1 VSVPDEAGVQ
11 DETVVVER
19 AGAVATLRLNRPD
32 QANALTRAS
41 RAELTHALRDASR
54 DSGVRCIV
62 LAGTGR
68 NFCAGQDLRE
78 EGGLDDIAG
87 VVRDGYAPI
96 IRAITEAPKPVLAAV
111 QGAAAGAGAALALA
125 CDLRVFADDAYVVM
139 AFSNI
144 GLVPDAGVSW
154 FLTQQVGYQ
163 RAFEMCATGRRV
175 PAHEALT
182 HGLCERVVL
191 GDSLADDVAR
201 LAAELAARPPLAL
214 GFTKRL
220 LRRSLGAS
228 LEELLEL
235 EAQLQRAAAAT
246 ADHREGV
253 AAFLEKRAPTFE
265 GR

>member
-1 VSVPDEAGVQ
+1 
-11 DETVVVER
+11 
-19 AGAVATLRLNRPD
+19 
-32 QANALTRAS
+32 
-41 RAELTHALRDASR
+41 
-54 DSGVRCIV
+54 
-62 LAGTGR
+62 
-68 NFCAGQDLRE
+68 
-78 EGGLDDIAG
+78 
-87 VVRDGYAPI
+87 
-96 IRAITEAPKPVLAAV
+96 
-111 QGAAAGAGAALALA
+111 
-125 CDLRVFADDAYVVM
+125 M

-144 GLVPDAGVSW
+144 GLVPDAGASW

-191 GDSLADDVAR
+191 RDALADDVAR
-201 LAAELAARPPLAL
+201 ARRRARRATPLAL

-220 LRRSLGAS
+220 LRRSLDAS
-228 LEELLEL
+228 LDEVLEL

>member
-1 VSVPDEAGVQ
+1 MGDEA
-11 DETVVVER
+11 TVVVER
-19 AGAVATLRLNRPD
+19 AGAVATIRLNRPE
-32 QANALTRAS
+32 QSNAMTRAS
-41 RAELTHALRDASR
+41 RTELARALRDASR
-54 DSGVRCIV
+54 DAGVRCIV
-62 LAGTGR
+62 LAGAGR

-78 EGGLDDIAG
+78 EGGLDDVAAVI
-87 VVRDGYAPI
+87 RDGYAPI

-125 CDLRVFADDAYVVM
+125 CDLRVFSDDAYVLM

-144 GLVPDAGVSW
+144 GLVPDSGASW
-154 FLTQQVGYQ
+154 FLVQQVGYQ

-191 GDSLADDVAR
+191 GDTLAADVAE

-220 LRRSLGAS
+220 LRRSLAAS
-228 LEELLEL
+228 LDEVLEL
-235 EAQLQRAAAAT
+235 EAQLQRTAAAS

-253 AAFLEKRAPTFE
+253 AAFLEKRPPTFE

>member
-1 VSVPDEAGVQ
+1 MG
-11 DETVVVER
+11 DETAVVVER
-19 AGAVATLRLNRPD
+19 AGAVATIRLNRPE
-32 QANALTRAS
+32 QSNAMTRAS
-41 RAELTHALRDASR
+41 RAELTRALRDASR
-54 DSGVRCIV
+54 DADVRCIV
-62 LAGTGR
+62 LAAAGR

-78 EGGLDDIAG
+78 EGGLDDVAAVI
-87 VVRDGYAPI
+87 RDGYAPI

-111 QGAAAGAGAALALA
+111 QGAAAGAGAALVLA
-125 CDLRVFADDAYVVM
+125 CDLRVFADDAYVLM

-144 GLVPDAGVSW
+144 GLVPDSGASW
-154 FLTQQVGYQ
+154 FLVQQVGYQ

-191 GDSLADDVAR
+191 GDTLREDVAA

-214 GFTKRL
+214 GFSKRL
-220 LRRSLGAS
+220 LRRSLDAS
-228 LEELLEL
+228 LGDVIEL
-235 EAQLQRAAAAT
+235 EAQLQRAAAAS

>member
-1 VSVPDEAGVQ
+1 MGDEA
-11 DETVVVER
+11 TVVVER
-19 AGAVATLRLNRPD
+19 TGAVATIRLNRPE
-32 QANALTRAS
+32 QSNAMTRAS
-41 RAELTHALRDASR
+41 RSELARALRDASR
-54 DSGVRCIV
+54 DAEVRCIV
-62 LAGTGR
+62 LAGAGR

-78 EGGLDDIAG
+78 EGGLDDVAAVI
-87 VVRDGYAPI
+87 RDGYAPI

-125 CDLRVFADDAYVVM
+125 CDLRVFSDDAYVLM

-144 GLVPDAGVSW
+144 ALVPDSGASW
-154 FLTQQVGYQ
+154 FLVQQVGYQ

-191 GDSLADDVAR
+191 GDSLAADVAK
-201 LAAELAARPPLAL
+201 LAEELAARPPLAL
-214 GFTKRL
+214 AFTKRL
-220 LRRSLGAS
+220 LRRSLAAN
-228 LEELLEL
+228 LDEVLEL
-235 EAQLQRAAAAT
+235 EAQLQRTAAAS

-253 AAFLEKRAPTFE
+253 AAFLEKRSPTFE

>member
-1 VSVPDEAGVQ
+1 MAEDAAVI
-11 DETVVVER
+11 VER
-19 AGAVATLRLNRPD
+19 TGAVATIRLNRPA
-32 QANALTRAS
+32 QSNAMTRAS
-41 RAELTHALRDASR
+41 RAELARALRDASR
-54 DSGVRCIV
+54 DSEVRCIV
-62 LAGTGR
+62 LAGAGR

-78 EGGLDDIAG
+78 EGGLDDVAAVI
-87 VVRDGYAPI
+87 RDGYAPI
-96 IRAITEAPKPVLAAV
+96 IRALTEAPKPVLAAV

-144 GLVPDAGVSW
+144 GLVPDSGASW
-154 FLTQQVGYQ
+154 FLVQQVGYQ

-191 GDSLADDVAR
+191 GDTLAEDAAA

-214 GFTKRL
+214 GLSKRL
-220 LRRSLGAS
+220 LRRSLVAS
-228 LEELLEL
+228 LGEVIEL
-235 EAQLQRAAAAT
+235 EAQLQRTAAAS

-253 AAFLEKRAPTFE
+253 TAFLEKRAPTFE

>member
-1 VSVPDEAGVQ
+1 VA
-11 DETVVVER
+11 TVV
-19 AGAVATLRLNRPD
+19 LNRP
-32 QANALTRAS
+32 QAMNAVTRDS
-41 RAELTHALRDASR
+41 RRELIGRLRELSRDAA
-54 DSGVRCIV
+54 VRAVV
-62 LAGTGR
+62 LTGEGR
-68 NFCAGQDLRE
+68 AFCAGQDLRE
-78 EGGLDDIAG
+78 EGGLDDVAAVI
-87 VVRDGYAPI
+87 RDGYAPI

-125 CDLRVFADDAYVVM
+125 CDLRVFSDDAYVLM

-144 GLVPDAGVSW
+144 ALVPDSGASW
-154 FLTQQVGYQ
+154 FLVQQVGYQ

-191 GDSLADDVAR
+191 GDSLATDVAK
-201 LAAELAARPPLAL
+201 LAEELAARPPLAL

-220 LRRSLGAS
+220 LRRSLAAN
-228 LEELLEL
+228 LDEVLEL
-235 EAQLQRAAAAT
+235 EAQLQRTAAAS

-253 AAFLEKRAPTFE
+253 AAFLEKRSPTFE